1 MKGDISNQ
9 IEKETQEQEQ
19 QLTATKP
26 AGVDANDQQM
36 KDYLEQSKQWIQGN
50 ARDSK
55 EAWEMFWGAYKQ
67 QQQAIGQWN
76 EEQSQHHQS
85 VSKLFSSQKILIN
98 LNFLRLPIGGLVK
111 RSTLL
116 KKKPP
121 SKTSKSSKKLLKN
134 GRQMTLLK

>member
-36 KDYLEQSKQWIQGN
+36 KDYLEQLKQWIQGN

-55 EAWEMFWGAYKQ
+55 EAWEMFWGAY
-67 QQQAIGQWN
+67 
-76 EEQSQHHQS
+76 ERFSYHE
-85 VSKLFSSQKILIN
+85 KL
-98 LNFLRLPIGGLVK
+98 LN
-111 RSTLL
+111 
-116 KKKPP
+116 
-121 SKTSKSSKKLLKN
+121 SSKISFFIITFFINSSSK
-134 GRQMTLLK
+134 Q